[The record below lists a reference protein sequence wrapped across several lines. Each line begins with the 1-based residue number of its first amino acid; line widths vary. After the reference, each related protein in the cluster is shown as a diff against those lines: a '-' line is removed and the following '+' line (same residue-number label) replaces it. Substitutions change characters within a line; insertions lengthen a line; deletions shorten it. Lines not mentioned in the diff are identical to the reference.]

1 MLKDPFSLIPD
12 VGAGVITLHA
22 ACKALAERLRG
33 AERQRD
39 EAEMALRR
47 IVYRHRKGLELIRDP
62 EVAALNAIAVRNA
75 NPLRA
80 ADSSGDAIVSAETVL
95 HDAVIQA
102 VGLLNQVAHPTDAH
116 RQAHLV
122 LRRSLRCVDEHA
134 QDTDRRD
141 PGTPE

>member
-12 VGAGVITLHA
+12 EGADVATLRA
-22 ACKALAERLRG
+22 ACQALAQRLRD
-33 AERQRD
+33 AEHQRD

-47 IVYRHRKGLELIRDP
+47 IVYRHRKGLELIRGP

-80 ADSSGDAIVSAETVL
+80 ADSSDDAIVSAETVL

-122 LRRSLRCVDEHA
+122 LRRSLRRVDEHA

-141 PGTPE
+141 PGAPD